1 MKNTIKKLLNAF
13 SGDTA
18 DHSETKSAPQQP
30 WVSDLETVEPMV
42 LMSAS
47 PIEGVEQVD
56 VLDDI
61 DFEATSPVDDNLFD
75 SPVPPGKDLFDATEL
90 DDAQDDL
97 LSKDTNPWGAVSNEA
112 SVGDGIA
119 QDAKIAVSA
128 ETGTPGQPID
138 VVISAQAEAGD
149 RIDKVE
155 LSGLPDGTKVQIGD
169 ALVQPTDGKVDVAVD
184 KLDEL
189 QIVPPA
195 GSADDFDVTIS
206 VTTVDGNDSKVT
218 QESFTVEIDPT
229 VDVNASDVS
238 GKQGDAIDL
247 NIDIDSE
254 AADHLFTLVSG
265 LPDDATLT
273 IGDVEL
279 VNNGGQTLVQNDQ
292 LDDLQFV
299 PADDFT
305 GNVDLKVTSLATD
318 RDGDAAAD
326 VATFS
331 VDVVAGKTAAPD
343 DGVEAA
349 QLNAVADTAITGQK
363 VGLTINAAAVGDD
376 TITAVAIENLPT
388 GTKVEAGGIVLT
400 PIDGKVGLNAN
411 DFNSVKIVPP
421 AGSADDFDVTVRVTT
436 TDNGVSRD
444 VTQVVNIDIDPDVK
458 VSAGNVAGT
467 EGGPIDLDLKLE
479 TQAAAQTTVV
489 IKGIPD
495 GSTLVSGGSV
505 ITPNNGEAL
514 VRVDQLDDLALNP
527 APGLKGT
534 IDLTAKVV
542 AFDNDL
548 DAVSVKTDFKVNVLE
563 SNAGD
568 APSNA
573 PQPSKDAVPSV
584 DEVVEEVKEVAVE
597 KVVEPVGHTSDPVVV
612 TPAEPV
618 APAKEVIVEKV
629 VASVGHTSDPV
640 VVTSAE
646 PVAPAKDVAADL
658 LVQTGT
664 DGNDKLVDTN
674 GNDKIDGGKGHDT
687 IDGGKGDDLLNG
699 GDGNDKINGGDGN
712 DHIDGGAGNDILNG
726 GNGNDKIDG
735 GAGNDTIDG
744 GKGDDLLT
752 GGDGND
758 KINGGDGNDHL
769 TGGAG
774 TDTLNGGN
782 GNDVLDGSDDATRD
796 TLNGG
801 AGNDKI
807 IAGKNDVANGGAG
820 DDVIVAKAGGVKVNG
835 GAGNDTLDLS
845 ELPPDAHK
853 PAEIN
858 VPGGIANVGGEK
870 VTFQNIEK
878 VIGTTGDDNFSF
890 SGAEN
895 GDKFTVDGG
904 DGHNTIDLSN
914 IPEKDITIADGK
926 ISINTIMSARDGHG
940 ALTNQKMSF
949 EIHFDNIE
957 NVKVQGGKVLDIE
970 GEVARH
976 EQNQATDG
984 NDHQVGSDN
993 ADVFDAGAG
1002 DDKIE
1007 GGAGND
1013 KLNGGDGNDV
1023 IDGGKGNDVIDGG
1036 KGNDTLVGGDG
1047 NDKIEG
1053 GDGNDHIDGGAGA
1066 DTINGGDGNDK
1077 IDGGDGNDRISGGAG
1092 DDVIEGG
1099 AGNDVIDGNE
1109 GNDTLTGGEGS
1120 DTLRGGKGNDVIDG
1134 SDDATRDTLNGD
1146 AGDDKII
1153 AGKND
1158 VANGGAG
1165 DDVIIAKAGN
1175 VKVNGGAGNDTL
1187 DLSELPPD
1195 AHKPAEINVASGVAN
1210 VGGEKVTF
1218 QNIEKVIGTT
1228 GDDNFSF
1235 SGAENGD
1242 KFTVDGGDGHNTIDL
1257 SNIPEKDIAIADG
1270 KISINTIMSA
1280 RDGHGALTNQKMSFE
1295 IHFDN
1300 VENVKVQGGKVL
1312 DIEGEVARHEQN
1324 QATDGNDHQVGG
1336 DTADKFDAGAG
1347 DDKIEGGA
1355 GNDKLNGGDGNDVID
1370 GGKGNDVIDGGKG
1383 NDNLSGGDGNDKI
1396 EGGDGNDHID
1406 GGAGVDTI
1414 NGGDGNDKIDGG
1426 DGNDRISGGAG
1437 DDVIEGGAGNDVI
1450 DGNEGNDTLTG
1461 GEGSDT
1467 LRGGKGN
1474 DVIDGS
1480 DDATRDTLN
1489 GDNGDDKIIA
1499 GKNDVANGGAG
1510 DDVIVAKAGNVK
1522 VNGGAGNDTLDLS
1535 ELPPDA
1541 HKPAEINVASG
1552 VANVGGEKVTFQ
1564 NIEKVIGTTGDDNFS
1579 FSGAENGDKFTVD
1592 GGDGHNTIDLS
1603 NIPEKDITIAD
1614 GKISI
1619 NTIMSARDGHGALT
1633 NQKMSFEIHFDN
1645 IENVKVQGGKILD
1658 IGNGPSGDD
1667 PHEPQVDAGNDA
1679 HNAKPAAKVENPHD
1693 ADAKENNTQDKVDTG
1708 GHGSEANQTGR
1719 LDFVSEGADFNNV
1732 IGTYELDAQGKPTN
1746 FQVLVGNT
1754 NHQAAGTVSNNV
1766 DQDLH
1771 MFVIANGSN
1780 FAGAKSLDFDGH
1792 GGLIAD
1798 GRAVHADVF
1807 FSDAQFNLDG
1817 KDHFRYTDTHDGGTV
1832 IGIEDL
1838 KNLGDRDF
1846 NDAVLKTNFRI
1857 NH

>member
-1 MKNTIKKLLNAF
+1 MKNTIKKLLKAF
-13 SGDTA
+13 SIDTA
-18 DHSETKSAPQQP
+18 DTDEIESAPRKP
-30 WVSDLETVEPMV
+30 WISDLETVEPMV

-47 PIEGVEQVD
+47 PLEGIEPTD
-56 VLDDI
+56 VADGG
-61 DFEATSPVDDNLFD
+61 DFESTIPTDD
-75 SPVPPGKDLFDATEL
+75 SPIALAETPVSDIFDVT
-90 DDAQDDL
+90 DQDAADQNDL
-97 LSKDTNPWGAVSNEA
+97 LSENTNAWGVTTSVSA
-112 SVGDGIA
+112 DAGSA
-119 QDAKIAVSA
+119 QEAKIAVSA

-138 VVISAQAEAGD
+138 VVISAEPEPGD
-149 RIDKVE
+149 QVEKVE
-155 LSGLPDGTKVQIGD
+155 LSGLPEGAQVQIGGS
-169 ALVQPTDGKVDVAVD
+169 LVQPVDGKVEVAFD

-189 QIVPPA
+189 KIVPPS

-206 VTTVDGNDSKVT
+206 VTTTDGNDRNVT
-218 QESFTVEIDPT
+218 EETFTVEIDPT
-229 VDVNASDVS
+229 VDVTAANVS
-238 GKQGDAIDL
+238 GNQGDAIAVDL
-247 NIDIDSE
+247 KIDSE
-254 AADHLFTLVSG
+254 AADHLFAVISG
-265 LPDDATLT
+265 LPDDSK
-273 IGDVEL
+273 L
-279 VNNGGQTLVQNDQ
+279 VVGETALEDIGGQTLVQRDQ
-292 LDDLQFV
+292 LNDLQFV
-299 PADDFT
+299 PADGFSGT
-305 GNVDLKVTSLATD
+305 VDLKVTGLATD
-318 RDGDAAAD
+318 GDSDAAVDLAKFTVD
-326 VATFS
+326 VA
-331 VDVVAGKTAAPD
+331 AKAIAIPD

-349 QLNAVADTAITGQK
+349 QLNAVADTAVVGQK
-363 VGLTINAAAVGDD
+363 VDLTINAAAVGDD
-376 TITAVAIENLPT
+376 AITAVAIENLPT
-388 GTKVEAGGIVLT
+388 GAKVEAGGIVLT
-400 PIDGKVGLNAN
+400 PINGKVGLNAS

-444 VTQVVNIDIDPDVK
+444 VTQVVNIDIDPEVK
-458 VSAGNVAGT
+458 VSADNVVGT
-467 EGGPIDLDLKLE
+467 EGGPIDLNLKLE
-479 TQAAAQTTVV
+479 TQGAAQTTVV

-495 GSTLVSGGSV
+495 GSTLVSGGV
-505 ITPNNGEAL
+505 LITPNNGEAL
-514 VRVDQLDDLALNP
+514 VRAEQLNGLALNP

-542 AFDNDL
+542 AVDNDL

-584 DEVVEEVKEVAVE
+584 DDVKEVVVE
-597 KVVEPVGHTSDPVVV
+597 KVVAPVGHTSDPAVVTPAEPVAPVKEVVVEKVVAPVGHKSDPVVVTPAEPVAPVKEVIVEKVVAPVGHTSDPVVV

-618 APAKEVIVEKV
+618 APAKDVVVEKV
-629 VASVGHTSDPV
+629 VTPVGHTSDPV
-640 VVTSAE
+640 VVTPAEPVASVKEVVVEKVVAPVGHTSDPVAVTPAE

-664 DGNDKLVDTN
+664 DGNDKLVGTN

-744 GKGDDLLT
+744 GKGDDLLN

-820 DDVIVAKAGGVKVNG
+820 DDVIVAKAGNVKVNG

-858 VPGGIANVGGEK
+858 VPGGVANVGGEK

-878 VIGTTGDDNFSF
+878 VIGTAGDDNFSF
-890 SGAEN
+890 SGAAN
-895 GDKFTVDGG
+895 GNKFNIDGG
-904 DGHNTIDLSN
+904 EGHNTIDLSN

-1036 KGNDTLVGGDG
+1036 KGNDNLSGGDG

-1120 DTLRGGKGNDVIDG
+1120 DTLRGGKGDDVIDG

-1146 AGDDKII
+1146 NGDDKII

-1158 VANGGAG
+1158 VANGGTG

-1175 VKVNGGAGNDTL
+1175 VKVNGGAGHDTL

-1242 KFTVDGGDGHNTIDL
+1242 KFTVDGGEGHNTIDL
-1257 SNIPEKDIAIADG
+1257 SNIPEKDLTIADG
-1270 KISINTIMSA
+1270 KITINTIMSA

-1300 VENVKVQGGKVL
+1300 IENVKVQGGKVL

-1324 QATDGNDHQVGG
+1324 QATDGNDHQVGS
-1336 DTADKFDAGAG
+1336 DNADVFDAGAG

-1383 NDNLSGGDGNDKI
+1383 NDHLSGGDGNDKI
-1396 EGGDGNDHID
+1396 EGGEGNDHID
-1406 GGAGVDTI
+1406 GGDGADTI

-1426 DGNDRISGGAG
+1426 DGNDRIAGGAG
-1437 DDVIEGGAGNDVI
+1437 DDVIEGGAGNDII

-1467 LRGGKGN
+1467 LRGGKGD

-1522 VNGGAGNDTLDLS
+1522 VNGGAGHDTLDLS

-1592 GGDGHNTIDLS
+1592 GGAGHNTIDLS

-1614 GKISI
+1614 GKIRI

-1645 IENVKVQGGKILD
+1645 IENVKVQGGKVLD
-1658 IGNGPSGDD
+1658 L
-1667 PHEPQVDAGNDA
+1667 EPVEAAEPVEAIKEHQ
-1679 HNAKPAAKVENPHD
+1679 KPVK
-1693 ADAKENNTQDKVDTG
+1693 G
-1708 GHGSEANQTGR
+1708 W
-1719 LDFVSEGADFNNV
+1719 
-1732 IGTYELDAQGKPTN
+1732 
-1746 FQVLVGNT
+1746 
-1754 NHQAAGTVSNNV
+1754 
-1766 DQDLH
+1766 
-1771 MFVIANGSN
+1771 
-1780 FAGAKSLDFDGH
+1780 
-1792 GGLIAD
+1792 
-1798 GRAVHADVF
+1798 
-1807 FSDAQFNLDG
+1807 
-1817 KDHFRYTDTHDGGTV
+1817 
-1832 IGIEDL
+1832 
-1838 KNLGDRDF
+1838 
-1846 NDAVLKTNFRI
+1846 
-1857 NH
+1857 